1 MEKTFYEYY
10 TDEKVKKIIDQSDR
24 KLERWFGIKPITRK
38 NKVRE
43 VKLSK

>member
-24 KLERWFGIKPITRK
+24 KLERWFGIKPLKSRK
-38 NKVRE
+38 LNGDK
-43 VKLSK
+43 